1 MIEKYWNK
9 KLIWVIVVIAIIVIA
24 PNYIEIGNSGS
35 QSGAS
40 GGQISLTTDPNP
52 PRAGKATFIFSVN
65 DTQGNPVDKAQV
77 AFDLNMTTMNMG
89 KQTGKATS
97 QGNGKYAGMGNL
109 SMSGPWRVSANITM
123 PDGNKLN
130 KDFIVNA
137 Q

>member
-1 MIEKYWNK
+1 MIGKFRNS
-9 KLIWVIVVIAIIVIA
+9 KLIWIIVVIAIIIIA

-35 QSGAS
+35 RVGAS
-40 GGQISLTTDPNP
+40 GDQISLTTDPNP

-65 DTQGNPVDKAQV
+65 DTQGKPVDNAQV

-89 KQTGKATS
+89 KQTGMATS
-97 QGNGKYAGMGNL
+97 QGNGKYAVMGNL
-109 SMSGPWRVSANITM
+109 SMRGPWRVSANITM